1 MKRLF
6 QFQELLQA
14 SHELDTQ
21 LAKVRGQLQEAQK
34 HVSYCMTLYFELGQ
48 KRSVLNFLFVL
59 AERQALRVTDRVG
72 GASLH
77 LLCFS
82 PL

>member
-34 HVSYCMTLYFELGQ
+34 HVSYCMTLHFELG
-48 KRSVLNFLFVL
+48 
-59 AERQALRVTDRVG
+59 
-72 GASLH
+72 
-77 LLCFS
+77 
-82 PL
+82 